1 MRRDYLILAGMGL
14 LFFLPF
20 LGNVHLFDWDEI
32 NFAECAREMLITGD
46 WLQPQ
51 IDFEPF
57 WEKPPL
63 FFWMQA
69 LSMKLFGV
77 SEFAARFPNVL
88 AGLATIL
95 VVYKI
100 GTSLHGRVFGWIWA
114 MGWVASLLPHLYFRS
129 GIIDPWFNLFTFVGL
144 YGFIEFRWRFF
155 THHPDMSFLKKY
167 RFLALGGGVLGLAV
181 LTKGPAAYLIAMLV
195 IVLYWARYKFRGKG
209 YFLHFVILSAHA
221 LLAAL
226 LWFGVETFMN
236 GTWFVTEFIQYQIRL
251 FATPDSGHGGFL
263 GYHFVV
269 LLFGCFP
276 FSVLALPNL
285 RGMKD
290 DSEDELL
297 ESDTLT
303 SCKRSDF
310 VTWMQLL
317 FWVVLIL
324 FSVVKTKILHYS
336 SLAYFPLT
344 YLGALTLWR
353 AIRWGVYP
361 RIVSFMLIPVG
372 FLLGTL
378 VAAIPLAGMSIDVIR
393 PLFSKDPFALGNL
406 EASVAWSFTDMIPGL
421 ILIAASLGAGVFWI
435 RKNAWQAGQVLLA
448 GGAVFTSF
456 TLVLLVPNIEG
467 YSQRAAIEFYES
479 HCGEKCFI
487 KPVGFKS
494 YAHLFYSCKQD
505 PGADKRADDY
515 DRLTFGTPDR
525 NVYFV
530 AKVERLGELPG
541 IPGCHEIGR
550 RNGFVFFERHPEPST
565 PSSHD

>member
-1 MRRDYLILAGMGL
+1 
-14 LFFLPF
+14 
-20 LGNVHLFDWDEI
+20 
-32 NFAECAREMLITGD
+32 
-46 WLQPQ
+46 
-51 IDFEPF
+51 
-57 WEKPPL
+57 
-63 FFWMQA
+63 
-69 LSMKLFGV
+69 
-77 SEFAARFPNVL
+77 
-88 AGLATIL
+88 
-95 VVYKI
+95 
-100 GTSLHGRVFGWIWA
+100 
-114 MGWVASLLPHLYFRS
+114 
-129 GIIDPWFNLFTFVGL
+129 
-144 YGFIEFRWRFF
+144 
-155 THHPDMSFLKKY
+155 MSFLKKY

-181 LTKGPAAYLIAMLV
+181 LTKGPTAYLIAMLV

-285 RGMKD
+285 WGMKD

-310 VTWMQLL
+310 GTWMQLL

-378 VAAIPLAGMSIDVIR
+378 VAAIPLAGMNIDAIR

-406 EASVAWSFTDMIPGL
+406 DASVAWSFTDMIPGL

-494 YAHLFYSCKQD
+494 YAHLFYSCKQN

-515 DRLTFGTPDR
+515 DRLTFGTQDR

-541 IPGCHEIGR
+541 LPGCHEIGR
-550 RNGFVFFERHPEPST
+550 RNGFVFFEKLPELPT